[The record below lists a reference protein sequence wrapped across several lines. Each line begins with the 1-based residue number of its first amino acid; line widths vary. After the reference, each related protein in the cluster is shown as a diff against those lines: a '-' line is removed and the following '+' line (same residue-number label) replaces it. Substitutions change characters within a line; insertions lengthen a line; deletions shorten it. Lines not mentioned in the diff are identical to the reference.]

1 MELVSLSCN
10 RVFISAE
17 SVGRGWCKIVIATKW
32 YQFHTTDKCGF
43 LFMPW
48 ITDQYT
54 FVQYTKLVNEIGT
67 AVAKVI
73 TFSIMSVT
81 HTQYDMPPRPTP
93 SKNCPRYFM
102 CRIGMASL
110 RSACAAVCRVN
121 KWFADDVLLS
131 VKGEFLP
138 KSNLS
143 CSIDNICWM
152 EWYPSTTKTF
162 LRHPLFQ
169 HRALARCWF
178 RREKACVVITGLH
191 ARWLVVIVNNGFPVD
206 WSDSG

>member
-17 SVGRGWCKIVIATKW
+17 SVGLGWCKIAIATKW

-54 FVQYTKLVNEIGT
+54 FVQYTKLVNKK
-67 AVAKVI
+67 APLWWKSVR
-73 TFSIMSVT
+73 FQLWQLSVT
-81 HTQYDMPPRPTP
+81 YTQCDMPPHPTP
-93 SKNCPRYFM
+93 SENWARYFT

-110 RSACAAVCRVN
+110 WSACAAVCRVN
-121 KWFADDVLLS
+121 KWFADDAYALLKVNFFQNLTYHAKLTTS
-131 VKGEFLP
+131 VGWNDTQASPRPFCDP
-138 KSNLS
+138 RF
-143 CSIDNICWM
+143 
-152 EWYPSTTKTF
+152 PA
-162 LRHPLFQ
+162 Q
-169 HRALARCWF
+169 GLAGFAGKRL
-178 RREKACVVITGLH
+178 VSSSQVLH